1 MSYTY
6 ILSSNMRLINTQTW
20 KATEFLSDDEI
31 PRYAILSHT
40 WEEEE
45 VVFEQWERK
54 EVIDISHRKGYLK
67 IKNFGER
74 AAADGFLWIWVD
86 T

>member
-1 MSYTY
+1 
-6 ILSSNMRLINTQTW
+6 MRLINTQTW
-20 KATEFLSDDEI
+20 QATEFLSDDEI

-54 EVIDISHRKGYLK
+54 EVIDISHKKGYSK

-74 AAADGFLWIWVD
+74 AAADGFSWIWVD